1 MAETGHSE
9 TETETEP
16 WDCSSTPHSGHC
28 QYTFLELTSLKS
40 AVVAF
45 DANVSAATATYGP
58 ISGWGVSA
66 ITSMHE
72 LFKDL
77 SAFNADISGWETSGI
92 TNMHE
97 MFRVRFV
104 RAPNST

>member
-1 MAETGHSE
+1 MGHSE

-16 WDCSSTPHSGHC
+16 WDCSSTPTTGHC
-28 QYTFLELTSLKS
+28 QYTFTELTSLKS

-45 DANVSAATATYGP
+45 DANATAATATYGP
-58 ISGWGVSA
+58 ISGWGVLS
-66 ITSMHE
+66 ITSMRE
-72 LFKDL
+72 LFKHL
-77 SAFNADISGWETSGI
+77 SAFNADISGWETSSV